1 MAPFRALPCPLSA
14 GVKLDLRLP
23 LLREIMNRV
32 TPSVLSYLKN
42 FLFLPPFVQLV
53 SLLLISFCALS
64 PDSSLVV
71 RSLPDRIPLQ
81 LSILFST
88 LALAAILPL

>member
-1 MAPFRALPCPLSA
+1 MAPFRVLPRPLSP
-14 GVKLDLRLP
+14 GVNLDLRLP

-42 FLFLPPFVQLV
+42 FLFLPPFVQPV
-53 SLLLISFCALS
+53 SLLLISLCALY
-64 PDSSLVV
+64 PDSLVV

-88 LALAAILPL
+88 FALAAILPL